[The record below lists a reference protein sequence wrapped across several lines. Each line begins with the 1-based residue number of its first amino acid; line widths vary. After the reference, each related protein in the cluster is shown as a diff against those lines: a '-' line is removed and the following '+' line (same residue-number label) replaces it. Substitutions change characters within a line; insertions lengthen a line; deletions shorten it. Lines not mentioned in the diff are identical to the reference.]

1 MNKLVFDIGGTNTKF
16 ALMSEEGKI
25 LEREKVR
32 TDYSSPDNF
41 YSGIAGIAL
50 KYKDRADAVAI
61 STNGRMDMTNE
72 VYRAYTIGTVAGT
85 NLKEE
90 VEKRVGL
97 PVSIINDGFAAALGE
112 FKCGAGKGSKNMLGI
127 VLGSGMG
134 GGIIL
139 DGKVYAGSKNNS
151 AMVFGMI
158 NGVDGGKVD
167 LAGVS
172 TSFSMLLYKL
182 AAIKQE
188 APENMTGERFFELY
202 ETGDEMARMLLTG
215 YCRSIAYTVY
225 NSAMLLDL
233 DCIVVT
239 GGLAARDAIIDG
251 INESL
256 QTMLG
261 GFDADPATKML
272 LSMANVDMN
281 DFNISVT
288 KGELLLDANLY
299 GALYNLLDK

>member
-1 MNKLVFDIGGTNTKF
+1 M
-16 ALMSEEGKI
+16 
-25 LEREKVR
+25 
-32 TDYSSPDNF
+32 
-41 YSGIAGIAL
+41 
-50 KYKDRADAVAI
+50 
-61 STNGRMDMTNE
+61 
-72 VYRAYTIGTVAGT
+72 
-85 NLKEE
+85 
-90 VEKRVGL
+90 GL
-97 PVSIINDGFAAALGE
+97 PVSVINDGFAAALGE
-112 FKCGAGKGSKNMLGI
+112 YRYGAGKGAKNMLGI

-158 NGVDGGKVD
+158 NGIDGGKVD

-182 AAIKQE
+182 AAIRQE

-202 ETGDEMARMLLTG
+202 ESGDEMAKMLLSG

-251 INESL
+251 INDTL
-256 QTMLG
+256 KGMLG
-261 GFDADPATKML
+261 SFDADPATQML

-281 DFNISVT
+281 DFSISVK
-288 KGELLLDANLY
+288 KGKLLLDANLY
-299 GALYNLLDK
+299 GAFDILTCK